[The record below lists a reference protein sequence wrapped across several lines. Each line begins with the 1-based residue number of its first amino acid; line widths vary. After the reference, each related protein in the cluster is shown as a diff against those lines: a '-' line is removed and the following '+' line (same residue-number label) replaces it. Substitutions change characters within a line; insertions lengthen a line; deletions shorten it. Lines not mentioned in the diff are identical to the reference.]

1 MTALVTGASGFI
13 GRAVTRRLLEAGERV
28 RVLVRSRER
37 FSGLGIEGVE
47 VFEGDITDAEAVD
60 RAVRGIECVYAVAG
74 TFREPNLSDA
84 RYREVNVEGVR
95 NIMEAAR
102 RHGARRVVHCSTVGI
117 HGDVKGSPLDEN
129 APVVP
134 EGIYEIT
141 KAEGEAVALE
151 YGRRGDLEVTV
162 VRPAPVYGPGD
173 LRLLKMFKMAR
184 KNPIVM
190 IGPGTA
196 RYHMIYID
204 DLAEIFLRA
213 GRREGLNGEALL
225 AAGPE
230 APSLEELFLL
240 LARLLG
246 NEDPR
251 LLRLPAWPML
261 VLADLCE
268 YGFRPL
274 GLNPPIYRRRVQ
286 FFLANRH
293 YRIDKLRHRLDF
305 EPAVGVEEGLSR
317 TAAWYRDNGHL

>member
-13 GRAVTRRLLEAGERV
+13 GRAVTRKLLEAGEKV

-37 FSGLGIEGVE
+37 FAALGITEVE
-47 VFEGDITDAEAVD
+47 VLEGDITDTEAVD
-60 RAVRGIECVYAVAG
+60 RAVRGIERIYAIAG

-95 NIMEAAR
+95 HLLEAAR
-102 RHGARRVVHCSTVGI
+102 RHHVHRVVHCSTVGI
-117 HGDVKGSPLDEN
+117 HGDVKGSPVNEN
-129 APVVP
+129 APIVP
-134 EGIYEIT
+134 EGIYEVT
-141 KAEGEAVALE
+141 KAEGEALALE
-151 YGRRGDLEVTV
+151 YGRRGDLEVVV

-184 KNPIVM
+184 RNPIVLV
-190 IGPGTA
+190 GPGTA

-213 GRREGLNGEALL
+213 GRLEGLNGEALL

-230 APSLEELFLL
+230 APSLGELFVI

-261 VLADLCE
+261 MLADLCE

-274 GLNPPIYRRRVQ
+274 GLSPPIYRRRVQ

-293 YRIDKLRHRLDF
+293 YRIDKLRERLGF
-305 EPAVGVEEGLSR
+305 EPAIGVEEGLSR
-317 TAAWYRDNGHL
+317 TASWYRENGHL